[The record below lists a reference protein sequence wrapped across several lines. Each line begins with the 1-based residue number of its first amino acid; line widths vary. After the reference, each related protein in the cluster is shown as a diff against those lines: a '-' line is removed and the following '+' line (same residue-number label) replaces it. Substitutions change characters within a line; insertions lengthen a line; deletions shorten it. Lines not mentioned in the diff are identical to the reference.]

1 MIKETDKEKILEAVD
16 ASGLDKLI
24 EGSGLQLSKRG
35 IRRYARCPFHDD
47 KGPSFVV
54 FGPGKRPHG
63 GFYCFGCHKGG
74 DAITWMME
82 WNGMTYVEAC
92 RQLARDYG
100 VTISEGELSE
110 EERESMRKEENV
122 RSALEGAARFFE
134 SRMAAD
140 AAHQGEAYAILQK
153 RGGYSDEAIRTYRLG
168 VSGYRRE
175 MTTVLSADYSMETL
189 QAADLV
195 RWDERWHEWQDKFG
209 GRIMF
214 PYIRMGKVVGFTGRK
229 MEKAGEAAFK
239 YVNTGETGLF
249 HKGDELWGMWQAK
262 DAIRRSDKVYVVE
275 GQFDVLACHD
285 RGLRNV
291 VAGSGTA
298 FTESQRRQLKRMC
311 QNITFMLDGDPAG
324 INSTLKHIPE
334 MLAEGMHVRCVLIPN
349 GGDPDEFCH
358 QLGDTDLRVWLG
370 NHEVSFVDYMMS
382 PEVLGMGES
391 AGGGETAT
399 YGEGATSGDMVVMA
413 EKVNGVL
420 KCIALVNDSVLRNN
434 YMKRLATLSGQGADV
449 LLQQYKIISKGM
461 KASDQENETPRLA
474 GLEEAAGCMGDDH
487 GAVELVTSWEQF
499 VNGVEE
505 KPVVMAVG
513 VPSDSD
519 LQKIRAL
526 SNTVKVMMPDEEVTI
541 DKEAGDV
548 LLLKALYRLGY
559 TIIIGTAN
567 GDEDFLS
574 WYINIYTSMLGD
586 KEMSELE
593 RDIYIDRC
601 AEMIA
606 YAPTAKR
613 VRSMTR
619 WASGLGI
626 TATALKESVKVIV
639 AEHAATKGVGAA
651 TYGEA
656 EEEFDF
662 KDDSA
667 TVPDYVKE
675 NPDYAYMLKRFKFY
689 PRLNKK
695 DEPVCYMF
703 RSGESE
709 SYHRVCDFFMEPL
722 IHIYD
727 KDPNENKR
735 IVKLYSI
742 NRHLDGTPV
751 KPKYVEWTTDTFTGT
766 IQSLKSALKR
776 EGPYNLEN
784 ATAKGMEWETVETW
798 MSLRFKEAFRL
809 KTLGQQRE
817 GFFAWSN
824 AILCPKEKGL
834 QQCCSK
840 EEQAKDEYEI
850 RFTDNLGLVNY
861 NKHIFYCPA
870 FSEIYTNDR
879 MDDDPYEQDKWLFY
893 EETPK
898 SRRISFEY
906 WAKLFDEVY
915 KINNNGKW
923 GILFAIMSAF
933 RSEIYPKEGK
943 FTALFFMGQTS
954 SGKSQVATSIRS
966 LWMKPSVPISN
977 LNQISEAAFF
987 SILERYR
994 DIPWLFDEY
1003 NDKDISN
1010 EKFQGLKALVYDGN
1024 SKQKRRSATGND
1036 IVSAKVN
1043 TSIVLMGQEAPQR
1056 DDNALANRVILCDVP
1071 SHDFTHD
1078 KHATEIFEE
1087 LKGYERDG
1095 LSYLLCEIL
1104 KIRPVIREHF
1114 VNYRKQC
1121 NDELASKIVISG
1133 GRAGDQTRI
1142 VHTVSFFCAICK
1154 IIEERCPHLK
1164 LPFTYTEFV
1173 KLAVEKVTYQVE
1185 LLSHTDKVSTFFT
1198 SMDGMLDRK
1207 VLLYGREFRIEKYK
1221 EKILRLDG
1229 GDKALP
1235 EGTRL
1240 LYLCVK
1246 NVYDLYRR
1254 DKATDDPISRQTLL
1268 TYLKANPAY
1277 IGTKSGVRF
1286 TWQEPEYVSRVD
1298 NAGHETDGAMLT
1310 MKTESKVKWCHVFDY
1325 DRLLVMMDID
1335 LLRDRSTDTPVD
1347 DEAPF

>member
-92 RQLARDYG
+92 RQLANDYG
-100 VTISEGELSE
+100 VTISEGEMTPDE
-110 EERESMRKEENV
+110 KAEYAKEENM
-122 RSALEGAARFFE
+122 RSALESAASYFE
-134 SRMAAD
+134 QNLDNDLAHGGEVSQELSR
-140 AAHQGEAYAILQK
+140 
-153 RGGYSDEAIRTYRLG
+153 RGGYTAEAIKKYRLG
-168 VSGYRRE
+168 LSGHRRE
-175 MTTVLSADYSMETL
+175 MTAALQAYSMDTL
-189 QAADLV
+189 RDADLV
-195 RWDERWHEWQDKFG
+195 RYDDRWKEWQDKFG

-214 PYIRMGKVVGFTGRK
+214 PYIHMGKVVGFTGRK
-229 MEKAGEAAFK
+229 IEGAGVGTAACTGATEQRKHAFK
-239 YVNTGETGLF
+239 YVNTGETALF
-249 HKGDELWGMWQAK
+249 HKGDELWGLWQAK
-262 DAIRRSDKVYVVE
+262 DSIRRTGKVYVVE
-275 GQFDVLACHD
+275 GQFDVLACFD
-285 RGLRNV
+285 KGLKNV

-298 FTESQRRQLKRMC
+298 FTDKQRQTLKRLC
-311 QNITFMLDGDPAG
+311 SDITFMLDGDSAG
-324 INSTLKHIPE
+324 MASTMKHIPE
-334 MLAEGMHVRCVLIPN
+334 MLGEGMNVRCVLLPD
-349 GGDPDEFCH
+349 GSDPDELCH
-358 QLGDTDLRVWLG
+358 TLGDTPLGVWLG
-370 NHEVSFVDYMMS
+370 NHETTFVDYMMS
-382 PEVLGMGES
+382 PKVAGAGMM
-391 AGGGETAT
+391 
-399 YGEGATSGDMVVMA
+399 GDIVKKA
-413 EKVNGVL
+413 EKVKEVL
-420 KCIALVNDSVLRNN
+420 ECIAMVDDNMLRRG
-434 YMKRLATLSGQGADV
+434 YLKRLSELSGESLDM
-449 LLQQYKIISKGM
+449 LIQQFRVVSKSV
-461 KASDQENETPRLA
+461 KAGDKEDQTPRLE
-474 GLEEAAGCMGDDH
+474 GLEEAAKVLGEGHDS
-487 GAVELVTSWEQF
+487 VEVVTSWEQF
-499 VNGVEE
+499 VSGLEE

-513 VPSDSD
+513 LPAESD
-519 LQKIRAL
+519 LQKLRTL
-526 SNTVKVMMPDEEVTI
+526 SGTVKMMMPDEEVSGGRESQ
-541 DKEAGDV
+541 DMQ
-548 LLLKALYRLGY
+548 LLKSLYRLGY
-559 TIIIGTAN
+559 SIIIGKAN

-574 WYINIYTSMLGD
+574 WYINIYTSMLED
-586 KEMSELE
+586 KEVSELE
-593 RDIYIDRC
+593 RDTWIDRC
-601 AEMIA
+601 ADMIA

-613 VRSMTR
+613 VRSMAR
-619 WASGLGI
+619 WAAGLGI
-626 TATALKESVKVIV
+626 TAAALKESVKVIV
-639 AEHAATKGVGAA
+639 AEHATAAGAKGYVPDESEG
-651 TYGEA
+651 
-656 EEEFDF
+656 EFDF
-662 KDDSA
+662 KDDST
-667 TVPDYVKE
+667 TVPDYVTE
-675 NPDYAYMLKRFKFY
+675 NPDYAYMLRRFKFY

-703 RSGESE
+703 RNGDSE

-727 KDPNENKR
+727 KDPAENKR

-742 NRHLDGTPV
+742 NRHVDGSPV
-751 KPKYVEWTTDTFTGT
+751 KPKYVEWPTDTFTGT

-861 NKHIFYCPA
+861 NKQIFYCPA

-906 WAKLFDEVY
+906 WARLFDEVY

-1164 LPFTYTEFV
+1164 LPFTYSDFV

-1221 EKILRLDG
+1221 EKVLRLDG
-1229 GDKALP
+1229 GDKAIP

-1286 TWQEPEYVSRVD
+1286 TWQEPEYVSRTD
-1298 NAGHETDGAMLT
+1298 NEGRETEGAMLT

-1335 LLRDRSTDTPVD
+1335 LLRDRSTETPVD

>member
-1 MIKETDKEKILEAVD
+1 MIKNNDKDRILEAVD
-16 ASGLDKLI
+16 HDGLDKLI
-24 EGSGLQLSKRG
+24 SDTGLALSKKGMRY
-35 IRRYARCPFHDD
+35 YARCPFHDD

-54 FGPGKRPHG
+54 FNSGSAKHPHAG
-63 GFYCFGCHKGG
+63 YYCFGCHRGG
-74 DAITWMME
+74 DAITWM
-82 WNGMTYVEAC
+82 GDFVGLSYVEAC
-92 RQLARDYG
+92 RQLAQRYG
-100 VTISEGELSE
+100 IDLDEGEMTD
-110 EERESMRKEENV
+110 EERAAIQHEDNIK
-122 RSALEGAARFFE
+122 SALDEAAKMFE
-134 SRMAAD
+134 NQLAED
-140 AAHQGEAYAILQK
+140 IKNGGEVANILK
-153 RGGYSDEAIRTYRLG
+153 ERGGYSDDAIKAYRLG
-168 VSGYRRE
+168 VSGKRRE
-175 MTTVLSADYSMETL
+175 MTAALSPFFSIDTL
-189 QAADLV
+189 KAADLV
-195 RWDERWHEWQDKFG
+195 RYDERWHEYQDKFG
-209 GRIMF
+209 DRIMF
-214 PYIRMGKVVGFTGRK
+214 PYLRMGKVIGFTGRK
-229 MEKAGEAAFK
+229 ILKPSEKTNYK
-239 YVNTGETGLF
+239 YVNTGETEVF
-249 HKGDELWGMWQAK
+249 HKGDNLWGLSQATSSIK
-262 DAIRRSDKVYVVE
+262 GAGKVYIVE
-275 GQFDVLACHD
+275 GQFDVLACYD
-285 RGLRNV
+285 RGLKNV

-298 FTESQRRQLKRMC
+298 FTEKQRQLIKRMAKD
-311 QNITFMLDGDPAG
+311 ITFMFDGDNAG
-324 INSTLKHIPE
+324 IHSTLLHIPE
-334 MLAEGMHVRCVLIPN
+334 MLREGMNVRCVLIP
-349 GGDPDEFCH
+349 GGKDPDEFCH
-358 QLGDTDLRVWLG
+358 ALGDTDLKIWLA
-370 NHEVSFVDYMMS
+370 NHEMSFVDYMMR
-382 PEVLGMGES
+382 PEVI
-391 AGGGETAT
+391 A
-399 YGEGATSGDMVVMA
+399 EGSTDMVVMA
-413 EKVNGVL
+413 EHVNEVL
-420 KCIALVNDSVLRNN
+420 KTIALVNDKVLQRA
-434 YMKRLATLSGQGADV
+434 YVTRLAELSAQNIDM
-449 LLQQYKIISKGM
+449 LMQQFRAIR
-461 KASDQENETPRLA
+461 KAQKSEQKEDQSPRLE
-474 GLEEAAGCMGDDH
+474 GLTEAAECIDDDH
-487 GAVELVTSWEQF
+487 DAVELVTSWDQF
-499 VNGVEE
+499 VQQVEE
-505 KPVVMAVG
+505 RPVVMAVG
-513 VPSDSD
+513 VPADSE
-519 LQKIRAL
+519 LQKIRTL
-526 SNTVKVMMPDEEVTI
+526 SSTIKVMMPDEEVSAERESN
-541 DKEAGDV
+541 DL
-548 LLLKALYRLGY
+548 LLLKALYRQGY
-559 TIIIGTAN
+559 QIVIGTASA
-567 GDEDFLS
+567 DEDFLS
-574 WYINIYTSMLGD
+574 WYINIYTSILGD
-586 KEMSELE
+586 KEKEVSDLE
-593 RDIYIDRC
+593 RDTYIDRC
-601 AEMIA
+601 ADMIA

-613 VRSMTR
+613 VRSMSR
-619 WASGLGI
+619 WAAGLGI

-639 AEHAATKGVGAA
+639 SEHATAA
-651 TYGEA
+651 GKNYVPDEA

-662 KDDSA
+662 KDDA
-667 TVPDYVKE
+667 QTVPDYVTN
-675 NPDYAYMLKRFKFY
+675 NPDYAYMLRRFKFY

-742 NRHLDGTPV
+742 NRHIDGSPV

-766 IQSLKSALKR
+766 VQQLKSALKR

-784 ATAKGMEWETVETW
+784 ATSKGMEWETIETW

-809 KTLGQQRE
+809 KTLGQQKE

-824 AILCPKEKGL
+824 AILCPSDNDPKK
-834 QQCCSK
+834 
-840 EEQAKDEYEI
+840 YEI
-850 RFTDNLGLVNY
+850 RFTDNLGLVNF
-861 NKHIFYCPA
+861 NRQIFYCPA
-870 FSEIYTNDR
+870 FSEIYTGDR
-879 MDDDPYEQDKWLFY
+879 IDDDPYEQDKWLFF
-893 EETPK
+893 EETPQQ
-898 SRRISFEY
+898 RRITFEY
-906 WAKLFDEVY
+906 WARLFDEVY
-915 KINNNGKW
+915 RINDNGKW

-933 RSEIYPKEGK
+933 RSEIYPREGK

-954 SGKSQVATSIRS
+954 SGKSQVATSIRA

-1036 IVSAKVN
+1036 IVSTKVN

-1071 SHDFTHD
+1071 SYDFTHD
-1078 KHATEIFEE
+1078 RHATEIFEE

-1121 NDELASKIVISG
+1121 NDELASRIVISG

-1154 IIEERCPHLK
+1154 IIEERCPQLK
-1164 LPFTYTEFV
+1164 LPFTYAEFMR
-1173 KLAVEKVTYQVE
+1173 LAVEKVTYQVE

-1221 EKILRLDG
+1221 DRILKLDG
-1229 GDKALP
+1229 GDKAIP

-1246 NVYDLYRR
+1246 NVYDLYKR

-1286 TWQEPEYVSRVD
+1286 TWQEPDYVARTDSQG
-1298 NAGHETDGAMLT
+1298 NETEGAMLT

-1335 LLRDRSTDTPVD
+1335 LVRDRTE
-1347 DEAPF
+1347 EAPFDPTDMPF